1 MTPLITRDDAA
12 RIAALAKL
20 EMSDAELERAARELC
35 AILEHFAAL
44 DAIDLAGADAAVPD
58 PSGSAAPA
66 PMLRADEPAPS
77 LAPSDAFANAPD
89 ADLAAGL
96 FRVPRVLGS

>member
-1 MTPLITRDDAA
+1 MTPLITREDAA

-44 DAIDLAGADAAVPD
+44 DAIDLSGVDAAASD
-58 PSGSAAPA
+58 PSAAAPA
-66 PMLRADEPAPS
+66 PALRADEPAPS
-77 LAPSDAFANAPD
+77 LSPSDAFANAPD
-89 ADLAAGL
+89 ADRAAGL

>member
-1 MTPLITRDDAA
+1 MTPLITREDAA

-44 DAIDLAGADAAVPD
+44 DAIDLSGVDAAASD
-58 PSGSAAPA
+58 PSAAALAPA
-66 PMLRADEPAPS
+66 LRADEPAPS
-77 LAPSDAFANAPD
+77 LSPSDAFANAPD
-89 ADLAAGL
+89 ADRAAGL